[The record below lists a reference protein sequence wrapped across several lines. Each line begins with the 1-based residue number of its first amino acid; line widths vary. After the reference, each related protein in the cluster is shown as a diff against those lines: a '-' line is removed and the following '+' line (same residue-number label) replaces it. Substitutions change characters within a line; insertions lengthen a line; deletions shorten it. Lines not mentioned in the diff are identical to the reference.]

1 MSSLSLFIL
10 TYLAA
15 VNRYEI
21 SHLLAVRRKKSG
33 VKRKASAIVAL
44 AFELIDQW
52 VRKFNKRKLYFV
64 VPHLGRLQNNPVERQ
79 TIDQALLLK
88 MTEGASDSYATCTDD
103 FCNVLMR

>member
-1 MSSLSLFIL
+1 MRDVASVGSEKK
-10 TYLAA
+10 
-15 VNRYEI
+15 EI
-21 SHLLAVRRKKSG
+21 RR
-33 VKRKASAIVAL
+33 KRKARATIAL

-52 VRKFNKRKLYFV
+52 RRKFNKRKLYFV
-64 VPHLGRLQNNPVERQ
+64 VPHLGRLQNNPVEGQ

>member
-1 MSSLSLFIL
+1 MSSLSFFIL

-15 VNRYEI
+15 VNRCEI
-21 SHLLAVRRKKSG
+21 SLLLAVRRKKSG
-33 VKRKASAIVAL
+33 EREKQVRLAL
-44 AFELIDQW
+44 AFELIDLW
-52 VRKFNKRKLYFV
+52 MRKFNKRKLYFV

>member
-1 MSSLSLFIL
+1 MVQHLRLTHIRYKLSVAQSSLNFIEDRIVSEEFLLHRIPATYIAERKQL
-10 TYLAA
+10 T
-15 VNRYEI
+15 VNI
-21 SHLLAVRRKKSG
+21 L
-33 VKRKASAIVAL
+33 
-44 AFELIDQW
+44 
-52 VRKFNKRKLYFV
+52 LYFV

>member
-1 MSSLSLFIL
+1 LLEYRIASEDFFLHRIPNTYIGERKQLTVNIL
-10 TYLAA
+10 
-15 VNRYEI
+15 
-21 SHLLAVRRKKSG
+21 
-33 VKRKASAIVAL
+33 
-44 AFELIDQW
+44 
-52 VRKFNKRKLYFV
+52 LYFV

>member
-1 MSSLSLFIL
+1 M

-15 VNRYEI
+15 VNRCEI

-33 VKRKASAIVAL
+33 EREKQVRLAL
-44 AFELIDQW
+44 AFELIDQSMK
-52 VRKFNKRKLYFV
+52 KFNKRKLYFV